1 MAYSPTALQF
11 ASVGAVDQVRLSDRV
26 SFLYLEYSQIVQ
38 GRTGVLALQ
47 SEGDEQIHSEI
58 QIPVGSIAVLML
70 GPGTSI
76 TQPASATLAAAGTTV
91 MFTGGGGIHTHASA
105 KPLTT
110 SARWAEAQ
118 AHLWASHRNR
128 LLAARTLYG
137 ARIGGNMVM
146 PIDAKL
152 ATLRGLEGQM
162 MKAEYKRLAIKN
174 RVSFRRDSQA
184 GDPVNIGLNIGNSIL
199 YGVAS
204 SVCSALSLNP
214 ALGIIHQGN
223 VRALFYDLADVYK
236 QGITLPIAF
245 DSAKEADPAMYVRRT
260 VRKAISQRQVLH
272 HMLSLTMQIL
282 TPHLGG
288 VDGDVLLG
296 DKGTVAGHTN
306 YAAGSD
312 SP

>member
-1 MAYSPTALQF
+1 MAYSPIALQF
-11 ASVGAVDQVRLSDRV
+11 AAIGAADQVRLSDRV
-26 SFLYLEYSQIVQ
+26 SFLYLEYAQVVQ

-47 SEGDEQIHSEI
+47 SEEDKKIRSEI
-58 QIPVGSIAVLML
+58 QLPVGSIAVLML

-76 TQPASATLAAAGTTV
+76 TQPAAASIAAAGASV
-91 MFTGGGGIHTHASA
+91 MFTGGGGIHTHATA

-110 SARWAEAQ
+110 SSRWAEAQ
-118 AHLWASHRNR
+118 ARLWASTPHRIV
-128 LLAARTLYG
+128 AARALYE
-137 ARIGGNMVM
+137 ARLGGTMIM
-146 PIDAKL
+146 PPSARL

-162 MKAEYKRLAIKN
+162 MKAEYRQLAIKHKI
-174 RVSFRRDSQA
+174 SFRRDSKA
-184 GDPVNIGLNIGNSIL
+184 DDPVNTGLNLGNSIL

-245 DSAKEADPAMYVRRT
+245 ASAKEDDPAAYVRRS
-260 VRKAISQRQVLH
+260 VRAAISQRQVLH
-272 HMLSLTMQIL
+272 HMMALAMNIL
-282 TPHLGG
+282 TPHLSP
-288 VDGDVLLG
+288 DEGDLLLD

-306 YAAGSD
+306 YAVAVED
-312 SP
+312 L

>member
-1 MAYSPTALQF
+1 MAYSPIALQF
-11 ASVGAVDQVRLSDRV
+11 AAIGAADQVRLSDRV
-26 SFLYLEYSQIVQ
+26 SFLYLEYAQVVQ

-47 SEGDEQIHSEI
+47 TEEDQEIRSEI
-58 QIPVGSIAVLML
+58 QLPVGSMAVLML

-76 TQPASATLAAAGTTV
+76 TQPAVASIAAAGASV
-91 MFTGGGGIHTHASA
+91 MFTGGGGIHTHATA

-110 SARWAEAQ
+110 SSRWAEAQ
-118 AHLWASHRNR
+118 ARLWASTSHRIV
-128 LLAARTLYG
+128 AARTLYE
-137 ARIGGNMVM
+137 ARLGGNMVM
-146 PIDAKL
+146 PQGARL

-162 MKAEYKRLAIKN
+162 MKAEYRQLAVKHKI
-174 RVSFRRDSQA
+174 SFRRDTNA
-184 GDPVNIGLNIGNSIL
+184 DDPVNAGLNLGNSIL

-245 DSAKEADPAMYVRRT
+245 ASAKEDAPAAYVRRA
-260 VRKAISQRQVLH
+260 VRAAISQRQVLH
-272 HMLSLTMQIL
+272 HMMVLAMKIL
-282 TPHLGG
+282 TPHLTP
-288 VDGDVLLG
+288 DEGDVLLD

-306 YAAGSD
+306 YAVGVED
-312 SP
+312 L